1 MKIAA
6 FPKCYLDDISLHRTM
21 SVFDWIEQ
29 AGELGAEG
37 LEMYEGFFWSLDD
50 AYISSVGE
58 AIERAG
64 FAMPMLCCSPDF
76 TDPDP
81 GERQRAV
88 EREAV
93 MIGITRKLGGP
104 GAVCRVLSGQRR
116 PGVSVEQGLAW
127 VVECIE
133 ACIEVAKEHDVVL
146 GLENHYKD
154 GYWQYPEFAQRMET
168 FVELLRAIPER
179 THFGVQFDPSNALVA
194 GDDPVELLRLVAD
207 RVVTMHASDRYLD
220 EGTTLEEV
228 LLPNGLIGYPDKMQ
242 HGITGQGS
250 NDYDTIFSILR
261 DQGFE
266 GWVSI
271 EDGINGMEEMR
282 QSIEFLKRK
291 RAQYFEQ

>member
-50 AYISSVGE
+50 AYISAVGE
-58 AIERAG
+58 AIESAG

-116 PGVSVEQGLAW
+116 PGVSVEQGLEW

-133 ACIEVAKEHDVVL
+133 ECIAVAKEHDVVL

-194 GDDPVELLRLVAD
+194 GDDPVALLRLVAD

>member
-133 ACIEVAKEHDVVL
+133 ECIEVAKEHDVVL

-168 FVELLRAIPER
+168 FVKLLRAIPER

>member
-58 AIERAG
+58 AIESAG

-116 PGVSVEQGLAW
+116 PGVSVEQGLEW

-133 ACIEVAKEHDVVL
+133 ACIAVAKEHDVVL

-168 FVELLRAIPER
+168 FVELLKAIPER
-179 THFGVQFDPSNALVA
+179 THFGVQYDPSNALVA
-194 GDDPVELLRLVAD
+194 GDDPVALLRLVAD

-220 EGTTLEEV
+220 EGTTLEDV

-282 QSIEFLKRK
+282 ESIEFLKRK

>member
-21 SVFDWIEQ
+21 SVFDWIER

-37 LEMYEGFFWSLDD
+37 LEMYEGFFWSWRTPISIRSGKRSRGRICD
-50 AYISSVGE
+50 ADAVLF
-58 AIERAG
+58 AG
-64 FAMPMLCCSPDF
+64 FHEPRPWAR
-76 TDPDP
+76 
-81 GERQRAV
+81 ERAV
-88 EREAV
+88 EREAQ
-93 MIGITRKLGGP
+93 MIGITRRLGGP

-116 PGVSVEQGLAW
+116 PGVSVEQGLEW

-133 ACIEVAKEHDVVL
+133 ECIGIAKENEIVL

-179 THFGVQFDPSNALVA
+179 THFGVQYDPSNALVA
-194 GDDPVELLRLVAD
+194 GDDPVELLRQVAD
-207 RVVTMHASDRYLD
+207 RVVTMHASDRFLE

-228 LLPNGLIGYPDKMQ
+228 LLPDGLIGYPDKLQ

-261 DQGFE
+261 DSGFD

-282 QSIEFLKRK
+282 ESIEFLKRK

>member
-21 SVFDWIEQ
+21 SVFDWIDR

-50 AYISSVGE
+50 AYIDSIGE
-58 AIERAG
+58 AIEGAG

-81 GERQRAV
+81 GARERAV
-88 EREAV
+88 EREAQ
-93 MIGITRKLGGP
+93 MIEITRRLGGP

-127 VVECIE
+127 VVECIKE
-133 ACIEVAKEHDVVL
+133 CIGIAKENDIVL

-179 THFGVQFDPSNALVA
+179 THFGVQYDPSNALVA
-194 GDDPVELLRLVAD
+194 GDDPVELLRQVAD
-207 RVVTMHASDRYLD
+207 RVVTMHASDRFLE
-220 EGTTLEEV
+220 EGTTLDDV
-228 LLPNGLIGYPDKMQ
+228 LLPDGLIGYPDKLQ
-242 HGITGQGS
+242 HGVTGQGS

-261 DQGFE
+261 DRGFD

-282 QSIEFLKRK
+282 ESIEFLKRK
-291 RAQYFEQ
+291 RAQYFGQ